1 MDVRIMTIKSVS
13 AIVAN
18 LKDYYDKSKD
28 KSRWRVLQGM
38 DRDHYNTFIATDKH
52 LWQVKSE
59 EVMTGE
65 MIAVGMRIAR
75 MDEELEK
82 IMKQGSPVPFGN
94 VTPQLNKPSIVM
106 AGIQTYSSDS
116 SSMLCREFLSS
127 KQAALEER
135 LKGQVEKM
143 KDDPGFRKKYYEH
156 KDRLRRAY
164 I

>member
-1 MDVRIMTIKSVS
+1 MAVKSVS
-13 AIVAN
+13 TLVGS
-18 LKDYYDKSKD
+18 LKEKYDKSKD
-28 KSRWRVLQGM
+28 RSSWRVLQGM
-38 DRDHYNTFIATDKH
+38 DRDHYNTFVAGDKN
-52 LWQVKSE
+52 LWQIRSE
-59 EVMTGE
+59 EVGAGE
-65 MIAVGMRIAR
+65 IVAVGMRISR

-94 VTPQLNKPSIVM
+94 VTPQRNKASIVM

-116 SSMLCREFLSS
+116 SSLLCREFLSS
-127 KQAALEER
+127 KQAELENK

-143 KDDPGFRKKYYEH
+143 KDDPAFRKKYGEH

>member
-1 MDVRIMTIKSVS
+1 MALKSVS
-13 AIVAN
+13 ALVWD
-18 LKDYYDKSKD
+18 LKEKYDKSKN
-28 KSRWRVLQGM
+28 KSSWRVLQGM
-38 DRDHYNTFIATDKH
+38 DRDHYNTFIAGDKN

-59 EVMTGE
+59 EVAAGE
-65 MIAVGMRIAR
+65 MVAVGMRIAR

-94 VTPQLNKPSIVM
+94 VTPQRNKPSIVM

-116 SSMLCREFLSS
+116 SSLLCREFLSG

-143 KDDPGFRKKYYEH
+143 KDDPAFRKKYYEH

-164 I
+164 L